1 MWIDRQISMNVRFMS
16 HIVRVLLPI
25 LAENKPGLILSVSS
39 AGEMVPMPYS
49 ATYAG
54 AKGWGSAFHRSL
66 KYEMEFEK
74 TDIEVLSLIYGF
86 LATPS
91 TGRTDADA
99 TWLIPTARD
108 AARAGLNAIG
118 CGYYSVCPWW
128 GHSIQ
133 FGAVDMMPADMRD
146 RTIAQMTFE
155 QKKKMDAL
163 YEDKTNAA

>member
-1 MWIDRQISMNVRFMS
+1 M
-16 HIVRVLLPI
+16 LLPI
-25 LAENKPGLILSVSS
+25 LTENKPGLILSVSS
-39 AGEMVPMPYS
+39 AAETVPTPYS

-66 KYEMEFEK
+66 KYEMEYEK
-74 TDIEVLSLIYGF
+74 TDIEVLSLLYGF

-108 AARAGLNAIG
+108 AARAGLNTIG
-118 CGYYSVCPWW
+118 CGYYSVFPWW

-133 FGAVDMMPADMRD
+133 FGAVDTMPSDMRD
-146 RTIAQMTFE
+146 NTIAKLTYA
-155 QKKKMDAL
+155 QKLKMDEVAKQ
-163 YEDKTNAA
+163 DKINGSSTTS